1 MLLLGDQRPHC
12 YLSSSTFFSVVRIPY
27 VMRTTI
33 HNRRGTNHLID
44 PRFRSELLHSKEVAA
59 LVEIQATVSSS
70 ALLNGFFYNL

>member
-1 MLLLGDQRPHC
+1 
-12 YLSSSTFFSVVRIPY
+12 
-27 VMRTTI
+27 MRTTI